1 MFHVLKW
8 IFLGNFPMFF
18 TSEKNTLFL
27 SRGTRLLMD
36 CKEYL
41 QGNIPVLSCLQK
53 FLQNFPE
60 LSCFQNKILQKLSGS
75 LMSSKEKFSEIFS
88 NFQRNFPV
96 HSCLEKKNSQKI
108 YGTFKEYF
116 LETFWFIHVLKR
128 IYLGKIPG
136 NFYFWK
142 KSLSFYLVE
151 QGFHGLQRIL
161 SQKLSGSF
169 MSSKENFSEN
179 FWKRIFLGNFPV
191 LSCFERN
198 ISR

>member
-1 MFHVLKW
+1 MSLNEYFLETFPCFSLLRKIHSFYLVEQGFSWIAKNICTETFWFFHVFKNCSN
-8 IFLGNFPMFF
+8 IFQNFHAFKIRFCENFPV
-18 TSEKNTLFL
+18 
-27 SRGTRLLMD
+27 
-36 CKEYL
+36 
-41 QGNIPVLSCLQK
+41 PSCLRR
-53 FLQNFPE
+53 
-60 LSCFQNKILQKLSGS
+60 
-75 LMSSKEKFSEIFS
+75 EKFSETFL
-88 NFQRNFPV
+88 NFQRKFPV

-136 NFYFWK
+136 NFYFCK